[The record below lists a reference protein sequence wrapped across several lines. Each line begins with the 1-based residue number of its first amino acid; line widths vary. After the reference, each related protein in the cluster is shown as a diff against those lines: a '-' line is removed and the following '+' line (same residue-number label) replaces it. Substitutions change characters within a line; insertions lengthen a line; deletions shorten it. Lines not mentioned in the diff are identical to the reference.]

1 MCTENLGTCVPPGE
15 YEGDGKEGIQEPTLA
30 TTMDLIQAKLKD
42 PDFDAYYVMRLVT
55 AVIFMVVLRMLKLG
69 LTVEEV
75 YLRRHL
81 AKCIDPLREVQRSIM
96 DTYAL
101 RKKADV
107 IFWDGQAIQ
116 RVAEAM
122 TGWWLEAMK
131 QANLTD
137 FEREIVMRNYRE
149 LAAANEPQL
158 RRETEK

>member
-1 MCTENLGTCVPPGE
+1 MCTDKLGTCVPQGGHEYDGE
-15 YEGDGKEGIQEPTLA
+15 KGIQKPTLD
-30 TTMDLIQAKLKD
+30 TTLDMIQAKLED

-69 LTVEEV
+69 LTVEEI
-75 YLRRHL
+75 YIRRHL
-81 AKCIDPLREVQRSIM
+81 AKCVDPLREVQRSIM
-96 DTYAL
+96 DTYSL

-122 TGWWLEAMK
+122 TGWFLEAMK
-131 QANLTD
+131 QANLRD
-137 FEREIVMRNYRE
+137 FEREIVMRNYRD

-158 RRETEK
+158 RKETEK